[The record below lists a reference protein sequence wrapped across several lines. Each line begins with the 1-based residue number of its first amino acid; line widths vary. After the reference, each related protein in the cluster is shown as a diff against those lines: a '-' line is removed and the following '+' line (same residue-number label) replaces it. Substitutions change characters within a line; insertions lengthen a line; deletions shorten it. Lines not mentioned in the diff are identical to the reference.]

1 MNAFLSF
8 ALIPLIVGISLWL
21 SPWLHQMMLPP
32 FSHVSVPQLE
42 PLAQTG
48 NRETLLHKGAQA
60 VEPPRLEALMPAG
73 LIQSINPPPP
83 PPRPQ
88 TAQDRYRLASVL
100 LAPLGRFAVLNEQMV
115 KEGGRI
121 DEFLVRRVAADRVVL
136 QGPQGQEVVY
146 LESLAA
152 PLTVQSLKAINQ
164 APAAPAAGPVAQ
176 VVSTTPAASKGP
188 QPPPPSTPAA
198 ELERQFRHL
207 LERLSH

>member
-1 MNAFLSF
+1 MNAFFPF
-8 ALIPLIVGISLWL
+8 ALIPLIIGVSLWI
-21 SPWLHQMMLPP
+21 SPWLNQVMLSPP
-32 FSHVSVPQLE
+32 TQVSVPHLE
-42 PLAQTG
+42 PLASTG
-48 NRETLLHKGAQA
+48 SREVLLGTGRTPA
-60 VEPPRLEALMPAG
+60 EPPRLEALMPVG

-83 PPRPQ
+83 PPRAKAAP
-88 TAQDRYRLASVL
+88 DRYRLASVL
-100 LAPLGRFAVLNEQMV
+100 QAPMGRFAVLNDQMV

-136 QGPQGQEVVY
+136 QGPEGQEVVF

-152 PLTVQSLKAINQ
+152 PLTVQSLRAQ
-164 APAAPAAGPVAQ
+164 AGAATPTVSAVAQ
-176 VVSTTPAASKGP
+176 VTSTTPAANKGP